1 MDINVVM
8 GISQQA
14 TAMASRSPGRADP
27 VEAGGKATS
36 NFDVE
41 DKASLFGMDSINRA
55 IKELKAQE
63 PLTIP
68 EPVGK
73 AIRDMANEFL
83 DQLPTVETVASQ
95 RT

>member
-27 VEAGGKATS
+27 VGTGGKATS
-36 NFDVE
+36 ITDVE
-41 DKASLFGMDSINRA
+41 TKANLIGMDSINRA

-63 PLTIP
+63 PLAIP
-68 EPVGK
+68 EPVGQ
-73 AIRDMANEFL
+73 AIKDMAYEFL
-83 DQLPTVETVASQ
+83 DQLPTVNSAIVE

>member
-27 VEAGGKATS
+27 AGTGGKATS
-36 NFDVE
+36 TMDVE
-41 DKASLFGMDSINRA
+41 TKASLIGMDSINRA
-55 IKELKAQE
+55 IKELKSQE

-73 AIRDMANEFL
+73 AIRAMAYEFL
-83 DQLPTVETVASQ
+83 DQLPTVESSIAE